1 MRGGWIG
8 LVVCVAL
15 AGCSAG
21 GSVEGEADG
30 APLLWASVG
39 PMDCSE
45 AADAVPEV
53 RASRP
58 VTYWADDAGLRAA
71 LVRVLTRLNAATGL
85 GLSLARGGVEVSYSD
100 LPPDTSGFALGD
112 IEIDVAVAAESL
124 DGVLLHELG
133 HILGARHLGPL
144 EGVMSRCVGV
154 QTQRLTE
161 ADLVLICA
169 AAPCAAFQPE
179 PQ

>member
-1 MRGGWIG
+1 MSGGWIG
-8 LVVCVAL
+8 LVVCGVL
-15 AGCSAG
+15 AGCAG

-39 PMDCSE
+39 PMDCNE

-71 LVRVLTRLNAATGL
+71 LVRVLARLNAATGL
-85 GLSLARGGVEVSYSD
+85 GLSVARGGVEVFYSD
-100 LPPDTSGFALGD
+100 LPPEASGFASD
-112 IEIDVAVAAESL
+112 HIEIDVAVSSL
-124 DGVLLHELG
+124 DTVLLHEVG
-133 HILGARHLGPL
+133 HILGARHLGPR

-154 QTQRLTE
+154 QHALLTE
-161 ADLVLICA
+161 ADLVQICA
-169 AAPCAAFQPE
+169 AAPCTTFLPIAQ
-179 PQ
+179 